1 MRGSHP
7 SMAACF
13 FAGVE
18 LGGTK
23 AIAVLAEGDQI
34 VAREAFA
41 TTGDSAATLAA
52 LRATL
57 NGWRRDSGFLALGI
71 ASFGPVDLARGSAG
85 FGSVLATPKPGWS
98 GAPVARTLTEGL
110 GCPWRIDTDVNGAAL
125 AEYRWGAG
133 IGCDS
138 LCYVTIGTG
147 LGGGLVIGGQ
157 PVHGAMHPEI
167 GHLSLRRA
175 AGDHF
180 AGACPFHGDC
190 IEGLLSGPALAARFD
205 IDPATVPDAHPAWE
219 YAASDLAA
227 LCGAILLTV
236 STERI
241 LFGGSVA
248 ISRPFL
254 LARARSLLVARLGAY
269 LPFLD
274 GETVDRIVRPAGLGA
289 DAGPLGAIALA
300 RDA

>member
-1 MRGSHP
+1 
-7 SMAACF
+7 MAARF

-23 AIAVLAEGDQI
+23 AIAVLAEGDRI

-41 TTGDSAATLAA
+41 TTDDAAATLAV

-57 NGWRRDSGFLALGI
+57 NAWRRDDGFLALGI
-71 ASFGPVDLARGSAG
+71 ATFGPVDLARDSAG
-85 FGSVLATPKPGWS
+85 FGSILATPKLGWS
-98 GAPVARTLTEGL
+98 GAPVARTLAEGL

-125 AEYRWGAG
+125 AEHRWGAG
-133 IGCDS
+133 IGSDS

-147 LGGGLVIGGQ
+147 LGGGLVLSGQ

-175 AGDHF
+175 AGDDF

-190 IEGLLSGPALAARFD
+190 IEGLLAGPALASRFGV
-205 IDPATVPDAHPAWE
+205 DPATVPDAHPAWE

-227 LCGAILLTV
+227 LCGAVLLTV
-236 STERI
+236 SAERI

-254 LARARSLLVARLGAY
+254 LARARALLVERLGSY

-274 GETVDRIVRPAGLGA
+274 SETVVRIIQPAGLGA

-300 RDA
+300 RDAYAAHAIG

>member
-1 MRGSHP
+1 
-7 SMAACF
+7 
-13 FAGVE
+13 
-18 LGGTK
+18 
-23 AIAVLAEGDQI
+23 
-34 VAREAFA
+34 
-41 TTGDSAATLAA
+41 
-52 LRATL
+52 
-57 NGWRRDSGFLALGI
+57 
-71 ASFGPVDLARGSAG
+71 
-85 FGSVLATPKPGWS
+85 
-98 GAPVARTLTEGL
+98 VARTLTDGL

-125 AEYRWGAG
+125 AEHRWGAG
-133 IGCDS
+133 IGSDS

-175 AGDHF
+175 AGDSF

-190 IEGLLSGPALAARFD
+190 IEGLLSGPALAARFG
-205 IDPATVPDAHPAWE
+205 IDPATVPDADPAWD

-236 STERI
+236 SSERI

-248 ISRPFL
+248 MSRPFL
-254 LARARSLLVARLGAY
+254 LARARGLLVERLSPY
-269 LPFLD
+269 LSFLD
-274 GETVDRIVRPAGLGA
+274 GESVERIVQLAGHGA

-300 RDA
+300 QDAYATHASG